1 MARGTDM
8 DAVVVREQ
16 RSSFKIND
24 VVKLLEYPK
33 VKGKPAWVTVRLFGP
48 VYSQATFWVRN
59 DRSNPRK
66 KFPKIVRC
74 YDCEQH
80 KIVADKYDPFYDYY
94 RQELDE
100 NVEFK
105 NRLLQYSRY
114 FYMQAI
120 VRKLQD
126 DMPSKN
132 RMTAQEKKTHIKDPE
147 SESYTPVVVVRMT
160 NKLFKA
166 IQDLKEDNV
175 VKFKDGKRT
184 AYSVNHEKY
193 GRDIMIRY
201 DDSDGVAAG
210 DRYQVKL
217 VVDGG
222 RTPLTDEEKQY
233 LQWDMESIYPEEES
247 ENKIRQDFESWAK
260 RMGIGKKRHIEDAED
275 ENDSFD
281 DDADDLEPK
290 AKKSKKVQEDY
301 DDDDDDLE
309 EEPPKKAKKSK
320 KTSLDNEDIAGD
332 YDAFDEEEETP
343 KKSKKKVKAVE
354 EDEDE
359 DLDDSDDSEEDDDDD
374 FEEEPPKK
382 KKVVKKKVEEEEE
395 DEDDFDEDDFDEP
408 APKKTKK
415 KVVKKKVED
424 DDDEDDDEDLDDSD
438 W

>member
-16 RSSFKIND
+16 RSSFKITD

-80 KIVADKYDPFYDYY
+80 RIVADKYDPFYDYY

-105 NRLLQYSRY
+105 DRLLQYSRY

-126 DMPSKN
+126 DMPAKN
-132 RMTAQEKKTHIKDPE
+132 RMTSEEKKTHIKDPE

-233 LQWDMESIYPEEES
+233 LQWDMEAIYPEEES

-260 RMGIGKKRHIEDAED
+260 RMGIGKKRRVEDD
-275 ENDSFD
+275 ENEDDSFD

-290 AKKSKKVQEDY
+290 SKKSKKVEEDFE
-301 DDDDDDLE
+301 DDDDLE
-309 EEPPKKAKKSK
+309 EIPKKAKKSK
-320 KTSLDNEDIAGD
+320 KASLDNEDIAGD
-332 YDAFDEEEETP
+332 YDAFDEEEEQP
-343 KKSKKKVKAVE
+343 KKKKKVVKKKVE
-354 EDEDE
+354 DGD
-359 DLDDSDDSEEDDDDD
+359 DDSDDEDDD

-382 KKVVKKKVEEEEE
+382 KKKVSKKVEEEE

-415 KVVKKKVED
+415 KVVKKKVEE
-424 DDDEDDDEDLDDSD
+424 DDDEDDDELDDSD

>member
-16 RSSFKIND
+16 RSSFKITD

-59 DRSNPRK
+59 DRSNPKK

-80 KIVADKYDPFYDYY
+80 RIVADKYDPFYDYY

-105 NRLLQYSRY
+105 DRLLQYDRK

-126 DMPSKN
+126 DMPAKN
-132 RMTAQEKKTHIKDPE
+132 RMTAEEKKTHIKDPE

-201 DDSDGVAAG
+201 DDSDGVAPG

-217 VVDGG
+217 VIDGG
-222 RTPLTDEEKQY
+222 RTPLTNEEKQY

-260 RMGIGKKRHIEDAED
+260 RMGIGKKRHIEQDDDED
-275 ENDSFD
+275 DSPFD
-281 DDADDLEPK
+281 DDADELDEPK
-290 AKKSKKVQEDY
+290 PKKKSKVEDDYDDDDEDDRPTKKSKKV
-301 DDDDDDLE
+301 
-309 EEPPKKAKKSK
+309 
-320 KTSLDNEDIAGD
+320 SLDDEDIAGD
-332 YDAFDEEEETP
+332 YDAFDEDEERP
-343 KKSKKKVKAVE
+343 NKSKKKVKKV
-354 EDEDE
+354 
-359 DLDDSDDSEEDDDDD
+359 EEDDDDD
-374 FEEEPPKK
+374 LDDSEDSDDDDLEDEPPKK

-415 KVVKKKVED
+415 KVVKKKVEE

>member
-16 RSSFKIND
+16 RSSFKITD

-59 DRSNPRK
+59 DRSNPKK

-74 YDCEQH
+74 YDTEQH
-80 KIVADKYDPFYDYY
+80 RVIADKYDPFYDYY

-100 NVEFK
+100 NIDYK
-105 NRLLQYSRY
+105 DRLLQYDRK

-126 DMPSKN
+126 DMPAKN
-132 RMTAQEKKTHIKDPE
+132 RMTAEERKTHIKDPE

-201 DDSDGVAAG
+201 DDSDGVAPG

-217 VVDGG
+217 VIDGG

-260 RMGIGKKRHIEDAED
+260 RMGIGKKRHLEQD
-275 ENDSFD
+275 ENEEDDSFD
-281 DDADDLEPK
+281 EDSDDFDEP
-290 AKKSKKVQEDY
+290 A
-301 DDDDDDLE
+301 
-309 EEPPKKAKKSK
+309 PKKAKKQVDDDFDEDDEEEEVKPKKKSK
-320 KTSLDNEDIAGD
+320 KAMSLDDEDIAGD
-332 YDAFDEEEETP
+332 YDAFEEEEETP
-343 KKSKKKVKAVE
+343 KKKKVAKKKVEE
-354 EDEDE
+354 EDED
-359 DLDDSDDSEEDDDDD
+359 DDFDDSDDEEDDD

-382 KKVVKKKVEEEEE
+382 KKKVSKKVEQE

-415 KVVKKKVED
+415 KVVKKKVEEEDEDSD
-424 DDDEDDDEDLDDSD
+424 DDDLDDSD

>member
-16 RSSFKIND
+16 RSSFKITD

-59 DRSNPRK
+59 DRSNPKK

-80 KIVADKYDPFYDYY
+80 RIVADKYDPFYDYY

-105 NRLLQYSRY
+105 DRLLQYDRK

-126 DMPSKN
+126 DMPAKN
-132 RMTAQEKKTHIKDPE
+132 RMTAEEKKTHIKDPE

-201 DDSDGVAAG
+201 DDSDGVAPG

-217 VVDGG
+217 VIDGG

-260 RMGIGKKRHIEDAED
+260 RMGIGKKRHIEDVEEED
-275 ENDSFD
+275 DSFD
-281 DDADDLEPK
+281 DDAEDLEPK
-290 AKKSKKVQEDY
+290 SKKNQKVEEDFE
-301 DDDDDDLE
+301 DDDLE
-309 EEPPKKAKKSK
+309 EEPLKKAKKSK

-332 YDAFDEEEETP
+332 YDAFDEEEEQP
-343 KKSKKKVKAVE
+343 KKSEKKVAKKKV
-354 EDEDE
+354 
-359 DLDDSDDSEEDDDDD
+359 EEDDDDD
-374 FEEEPPKK
+374 FEDDSDDSDDDDDFEDEPPKK
-382 KKVVKKKVEEEEE
+382 KKKVSKKVEEEEE
-395 DEDDFDEDDFDEP
+395 DEDDFDEDDFEEP

-415 KVVKKKVED
+415 KVVKKKVEE
-424 DDDEDDDEDLDDSD
+424 DDDEDDDELDDSD

>member
-147 SESYTPVVVVRMT
+147 S
-160 NKLFKA
+160 
-166 IQDLKEDNV
+166 
-175 VKFKDGKRT
+175 
-184 AYSVNHEKY
+184 
-193 GRDIMIRY
+193 
-201 DDSDGVAAG
+201 
-210 DRYQVKL
+210 
-217 VVDGG
+217 
-222 RTPLTDEEKQY
+222 
-233 LQWDMESIYPEEES
+233 
-247 ENKIRQDFESWAK
+247 
-260 RMGIGKKRHIEDAED
+260 
-275 ENDSFD
+275 
-281 DDADDLEPK
+281 
-290 AKKSKKVQEDY
+290 
-301 DDDDDDLE
+301 
-309 EEPPKKAKKSK
+309 
-320 KTSLDNEDIAGD
+320 
-332 YDAFDEEEETP
+332 
-343 KKSKKKVKAVE
+343 
-354 EDEDE
+354 
-359 DLDDSDDSEEDDDDD
+359 
-374 FEEEPPKK
+374 
-382 KKVVKKKVEEEEE
+382 
-395 DEDDFDEDDFDEP
+395 
-408 APKKTKK
+408 
-415 KVVKKKVED
+415 
-424 DDDEDDDEDLDDSD
+424 
-438 W
+438 

>member
-16 RSSFKIND
+16 RSSFKITD

-59 DRSNPRK
+59 DRSNPKK

-105 NRLLQYSRY
+105 DRLLQYDRK

-126 DMPSKN
+126 DMPVKN
-132 RMTAQEKKTHIKDPE
+132 RMTAEEKKTRIKDPE

-201 DDSDGVAAG
+201 DDSDGIAPG

-217 VVDGG
+217 VIDGG
-222 RTPLTDEEKQY
+222 RTPLTEEEKQY

-260 RMGIGKKRHIEDAED
+260 RMGIGKKRRVEQED
-275 ENDSFD
+275 EDDDDSFD
-281 DDADDLEPK
+281 NDTDELDEPK
-290 AKKSKKVQEDY
+290 PKKKPKVEEDFDDDEDDRPTKKSKK
-301 DDDDDDLE
+301 
-309 EEPPKKAKKSK
+309 A
-320 KTSLDNEDIAGD
+320 SLDNEDIAGD
-332 YDAFDEEEETP
+332 YDAFDEEEERP
-343 KKSKKKVKAVE
+343 KKSKKKVKQVE
-354 EDEDE
+354 EDDE
-359 DLDDSDDSEEDDDDD
+359 DDSDDDD
-374 FEEEPPKK
+374 FDDEPPKK

-408 APKKTKK
+408 APKKSKK

-424 DDDEDDDEDLDDSD
+424 DDEDEDDDLDDSD

>member
-16 RSSFKIND
+16 RSSFKITD

-59 DRSNPRK
+59 DRANPKK

-100 NVEFK
+100 NVDFK
-105 NRLLQYSRY
+105 DRLLQYDRK

-126 DMPSKN
+126 DMPAKN
-132 RMTAQEKKTHIKDPE
+132 RMTSEEKKTHIKDPE

-201 DDSDGVAAG
+201 DDSDGVAPG

-217 VVDGG
+217 VIDGG

-260 RMGIGKKRHIEDAED
+260 RMGIGKKRRLEQDED
-275 ENDSFD
+275 EEYDSFD
-281 DDADDLEPK
+281 DDSDDLEEVKPK
-290 AKKSKKVQEDY
+290 KVKKADTDFEDEDLEDEQPKKSKKSKKVSL
-301 DDDDDDLE
+301 DDD
-309 EEPPKKAKKSK
+309 
-320 KTSLDNEDIAGD
+320 DIAGD
-332 YDAFDEEEETP
+332 YDAFAEEET
-343 KKSKKKVKAVE
+343 
-354 EDEDE
+354 
-359 DLDDSDDSEEDDDDD
+359 
-374 FEEEPPKK
+374 PKK
-382 KKVVKKKVEEEEE
+382 KKVVKKKVEE
-395 DEDDFDEDDFDEP
+395 D
-408 APKKTKK
+408 
-415 KVVKKKVED
+415 ED
-424 DDDEDDDEDLDDSD
+424 DDDDLDDSD

>member
-16 RSSFKIND
+16 RSSFKITD

-80 KIVADKYDPFYDYY
+80 RIVADKYDPFYDYY

-105 NRLLQYSRY
+105 DRLLQYSRY

-126 DMPSKN
+126 DMPAKN
-132 RMTAQEKKTHIKDPE
+132 RMTSEEKKTHIKDPE

-222 RTPLTDEEKQY
+222 RTPLTDEEKEY
-233 LQWDMESIYPEEES
+233 LQWDMEAIYPEEES

-260 RMGIGKKRHIEDAED
+260 RMGIGKKRHVEADEDEDDSFEDDAE
-275 ENDSFD
+275 
-281 DDADDLEPK
+281 DLEPK
-290 AKKSKKVQEDY
+290 SKKSKRVEEDFE
-301 DDDDDDLE
+301 DDDLE
-309 EEPPKKAKKSK
+309 EEPKKAKKSK

-332 YDAFDEEEETP
+332 YDAFDEEEEQP
-343 KKSKKKVKAVE
+343 K
-354 EDEDE
+354 
-359 DLDDSDDSEEDDDDD
+359 
-374 FEEEPPKK
+374 KK
-382 KKVVKKKVEEEEE
+382 KKVVKKKVEEDDEDFDDSDDEDDDFEEPPKKKKVSKKVEEEE

-415 KVVKKKVED
+415 KVVKKKVEE
-424 DDDEDDDEDLDDSD
+424 DDDEDDDELDDSD